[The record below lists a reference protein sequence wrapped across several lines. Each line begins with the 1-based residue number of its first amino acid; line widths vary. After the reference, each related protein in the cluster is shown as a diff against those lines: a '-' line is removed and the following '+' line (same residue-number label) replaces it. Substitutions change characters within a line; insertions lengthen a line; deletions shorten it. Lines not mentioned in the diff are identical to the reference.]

1 LQLGGGGILLAFLAR
16 VGGGSNG
23 SRGRGV
29 RGEGGRGMR
38 REEGEWRKGRYFF
51 DDGLVVL
58 AFGRGGLGAGGEG
71 EEVCADFVVGEDGGL
86 GLEDLGVGG
95 WV

>member
-1 LQLGGGGILLAFLAR
+1 
-16 VGGGSNG
+16 
-23 SRGRGV
+23 
-29 RGEGGRGMR
+29 MR
-38 REEGEWRKGRYFF
+38 MEEGEWRKGGKGRYFF

-86 GLEDLGVGG
+86 GFEDLGVGG
-95 WV
+95 WVLVLRSWGGDGDLGDGTFIVGL

>member
-1 LQLGGGGILLAFLAR
+1 
-16 VGGGSNG
+16 
-23 SRGRGV
+23 
-29 RGEGGRGMR
+29 
-38 REEGEWRKGRYFF
+38 
-51 DDGLVVL
+51 L

>member
-1 LQLGGGGILLAFLAR
+1 M
-16 VGGGSNG
+16 GGSG
-23 SRGRGV
+23 
-29 RGEGGRGMR
+29 GEGGSVGVKGR
-38 REEGEWRKGRYFF
+38 REEGERGRYLF

-71 EEVCADFVVGEDGGL
+71 EQVCADFVVGEDGGL

-95 WV
+95 WVLVLRSWGGDGGWGGGTFIVGL